1 MIDFNKLKTGVDSV
15 DFWLEDLNDTYFYF
29 KATLLKEQLPSLSNY
44 NRKTIRLTG
53 ESYLNNIWRTQT
65 IDVTFFKADD
75 DMINNS
81 SNGNEFSAYKLNFNF
96 TIEPRNFNIQKK
108 PQRLSNTIFVG
119 IGAGQL
125 NLLSPDMR
133 NVLGEAYTH
142 E

>member
-1 MIDFNKLKTGVDSV
+1 MIDFNRLKTGVDSV

-125 NLLSPDMR
+125 NLLSSDMR
-133 NVLGEAYTH
+133 NMLGEAYTH